1 MDKRGGYRFC
11 FCFVFCVLFLH
22 LQYLRGVRRVL
33 GKLVSTPAPGI
44 AQPWDRARGGGG
56 AEHVLGVRRWNSLGL
71 GEPPSPLPP
80 RAGRPR
86 QPLEDAVTAK
96 APCWEPRWPACDLQG
111 PLRTH
116 ASRNRKK
123 WYPAPSGHVKAASG
137 TGGGEPRGGR
147 EGRRGKGLA
156 DLVRRKRGLI
166 SRWGY
171 HRWV

>member
-1 MDKRGGYRFC
+1 MPVGTCQTHSAAPRHVPQSGCVCWDLTLGQKGWVPVLFL
-11 FCFVFCVLFLH
+11 FCVLFLH

-123 WYPAPSGHVKAASG
+123 WYPAPSGHVKAVSG
-137 TGGGEPRGGR
+137 TGGGGE
-147 EGRRGKGLA
+147 EE
-156 DLVRRKRGLI
+156 D
-166 SRWGY
+166 
-171 HRWV
+171 